1 MKMPEM
7 KELLGMLG
15 HAEQGCPYF
24 FGYGNVVSVSA
35 VVFKCM
41 GRLAVELRFQ
51 MLRVIVQRR
60 SMEKF
65 ELQLS
70 SRIPGQIVSAIYIQ
84 HLLPTVGLWPPPP
97 SKNNKIG

>member
-1 MKMPEM
+1 MQNNGA
-7 KELLGMLG
+7 LT
-15 HAEQGCPYF
+15 F

-41 GRLAVELRFQ
+41 GRFAVKLRFQ
-51 MLRVIVQRR
+51 MLRVIVKRR

-70 SRIPGQIVSAIYIQ
+70 SRIPGQIVSAI
-84 HLLPTVGLWPPPP
+84 
-97 SKNNKIG
+97 